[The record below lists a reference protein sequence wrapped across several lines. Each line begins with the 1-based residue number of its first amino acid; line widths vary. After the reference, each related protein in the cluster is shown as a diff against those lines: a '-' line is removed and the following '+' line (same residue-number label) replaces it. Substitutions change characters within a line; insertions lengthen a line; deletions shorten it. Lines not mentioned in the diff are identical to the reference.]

1 MAQEKIPQPAE
12 DAFKGGALDRKYL
25 GKIVDVINTPM
36 EIKGVGKVIYSKE
49 KIVID
54 LTDVFTKTE
63 GVYGYVIANGQLRA
77 AIIPL
82 KFIADF
88 QP

>member
-36 EIKGVGKVIYSKE
+36 EIKGGGKVIYSKE
-49 KIVID
+49 KIVFD
-54 LTDVFTKTE
+54 LTGMQDGKQA
-63 GVYGYVIANGQLRA
+63 YIAMNGEIRLA
-77 AIIPL
+77 LIPIRVL
-82 KFIADF
+82 
-88 QP
+88 Q

>member
-1 MAQEKIPQPAE
+1 MAQVKIPQPAE

-25 GKIVDVINTPM
+25 GEIVNTINIPM
-36 EIKGVGKVIYSKE
+36 ETKGCGKVVYSKE
-49 KIVID
+49 KIVFD
-54 LTDVFTKTE
+54 LTDVFAKTE
-63 GVYGYVIANGQLRA
+63 GVYGYVIANGELRA